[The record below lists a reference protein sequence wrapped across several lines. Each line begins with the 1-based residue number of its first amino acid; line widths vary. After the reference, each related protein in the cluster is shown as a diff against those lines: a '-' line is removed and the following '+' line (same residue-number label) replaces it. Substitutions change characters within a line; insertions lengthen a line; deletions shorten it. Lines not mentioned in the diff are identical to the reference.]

1 MVLTDVIFNLGPP
14 QDWELE
20 FVVTLFDL
28 LYSSLPSG
36 QGGIECCGNLQK
48 QKILL
53 SVLSMMFEGFY
64 RGWFSLEKRLVC

>member
-1 MVLTDVIFNLGPP
+1 MIGSIGSYLSGFNRCNLQFSWPP

-64 RGWFSLEKRLVC
+64 RG